1 MPFVIDAAIYYLASA
16 GKPTGENSTIS
27 KLQLEII
34 FVVVILAALMKILA
48 IICYLAFRERD
59 MNPENKNEL
68 MMEAPAPSGPAA
80 AEQTEGPE
88 VGTTHEA
95 FVGDAAAPE
104 PEVKTVVE
112 NAGFVE
118 DTTAF

>member
-1 MPFVIDAAIYYLASA
+1 M
-16 GKPTGENSTIS
+16 KNSTIENGISS
-27 KLQLEII
+27 KLEII
-34 FVVVILAALMKILA
+34 LGFAIA
-48 IICYLAFRERD
+48 IIVTLEIIVASLCYLVFRKRE
-59 MNPENKNEL
+59 NPENKNEL

-104 PEVKTVVE
+104 PEVKTVAE